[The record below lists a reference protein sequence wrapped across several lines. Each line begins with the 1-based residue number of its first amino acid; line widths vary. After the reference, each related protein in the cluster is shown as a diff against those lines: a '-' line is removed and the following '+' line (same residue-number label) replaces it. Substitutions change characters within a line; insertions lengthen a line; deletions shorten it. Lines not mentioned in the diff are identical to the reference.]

1 MLHLLILAAG
11 LGRRFGGDKQR
22 APVGPGGAWILDYT
36 IADALESG
44 FESVVCVV
52 RPEIEAAVRRHL
64 EVRFGGRI
72 RLALAEQTLERALPP
87 GSSPPP
93 DRLRPWG
100 TAHAVLCA
108 EPFIDGPFAVAN
120 ADDLYGLGALVALA
134 DALRGGARGW
144 ALVAY
149 PLGETLSPHGAVNRG
164 LCRVGEGDVLQAVEE
179 VEAIRADGSGR
190 LSGSRKGYPVALRR
204 DDWISMNLWGLDPTV
219 FPILRAA
226 FEAFVG
232 GPAGLDRSAGL
243 GGADPRVDELALPDV
258 IGAAVARGEAR
269 VRVLREGREW
279 IGMTHAADRDR
290 VERALAERG
299 EPAG

>member
-1 MLHLLILAAG
+1 
-11 LGRRFGGDKQR
+11 
-22 APVGPGGAWILDYT
+22 
-36 IADALESG
+36 
-44 FESVVCVV
+44 
-52 RPEIEAAVRRHL
+52 
-64 EVRFGGRI
+64 
-72 RLALAEQTLERALPP
+72 
-87 GSSPPP
+87 
-93 DRLRPWG
+93 
-100 TAHAVLCA
+100 
-108 EPFIDGPFAVAN
+108 
-120 ADDLYGLGALVALA
+120 
-134 DALRGGARGW
+134 
-144 ALVAY
+144 
-149 PLGETLSPHGAVNRG
+149 

-190 LSGSRKGYPVALRR
+190 LSGSRKGHPVALRA

-226 FEAFVG
+226 FEAFV
-232 GPAGLDRSAGL
+232 